1 MHVRHTYI
9 TSPMNVYSLCSS
21 YPLKRCLGQVPTRM
35 RKKSITNC
43 ICGCCHSTFNVC
55 LPALPFFPSV
65 SNLLNLFSFSMLE
78 PANCRTYPLS
88 GSAGFFLFLSSPLL
102 KIGNSLTVVVAFGEA
117 SVAVL
122 KKNLKKVRGIL
133 SFGLSQVL
141 SLGLLNHDAHMYDVH
156 SLGKGTVFKVVV
168 PLYNW

>member
-1 MHVRHTYI
+1 MCVKVIFVQPVVHARQTYLHHF
-9 TSPMNVYSLCSS
+9 SYECVFPLFLLSS
-21 YPLKRCLGQVPTRM
+21 EKMPGPSTHENEE
-35 RKKSITNC
+35 KSITNC

-122 KKNLKKVRGIL
+122 KKKSKKSEGNL
-133 SFGLSQVL
+133 
-141 SLGLLNHDAHMYDVH
+141 
-156 SLGKGTVFKVVV
+156 VV
-168 PLYNW
+168 WT